1 MAKDGAKSDGGNG
14 EVKSPPVTTTAI
26 GPTIVIKGKL
36 KSDEDLIVRGRIEAE
51 IQSSKALLVENS
63 GIIKANV
70 RVKSARISG
79 VLVGNI
85 TAEERVELAPDGRMV
100 GDLTAPKIILN
111 DGAAFRGHIDMQNF
125 DEGTDAR
132 PALVGARPEARVEAK
147 LDAKN
152 DGKADLKNDTAPIS
166 LPPSGGDHTGAIA
179 LK

>member
-1 MAKDGAKSDGGNG
+1 MAKDKGGGGEGVNG
-14 EVKSPPVTTTAI
+14 EARTAPVTTTAI

-85 TAEERVELAPDGRMV
+85 TADERVELAPDGRMV

-132 PALVGARPEARVEAK
+132 PAEVLAAKPEAKIEPK
-147 LDAKN
+147 PEKN
-152 DGKADLKNDTAPIS
+152 EKNDTAPIT

>member
-1 MAKDGAKSDGGNG
+1 MGKSEPKDGGNG
-14 EVKSPPVTTTAI
+14 NGNGTSAATRPVTTTAI

-51 IQSSKALLVENS
+51 IESSKALFVENS

-70 RVKSARISG
+70 KVKSARISG

-100 GDLTAPKIILN
+100 GDLKAPKIILN
-111 DGAAFRGHIDMQNF
+111 DGAAFRGHIDMQSF
-125 DEGTDAR
+125 DEGSDAV
-132 PALVGARPEARVEAK
+132 AEARPEPKVEARI
-147 LDAKN
+147 
-152 DGKADLKNDTAPIS
+152 DGKPELKNDTAPIA

>member
-1 MAKDGAKSDGGNG
+1 
-14 EVKSPPVTTTAI
+14 
-26 GPTIVIKGKL
+26 
-36 KSDEDLIVRGRIEAE
+36 LIVRGRIEAE
-51 IQSSKALLVENS
+51 IHSSKALLVENS

-70 RVKSARISG
+70 KVKSARISG

-125 DEGTDAR
+125 DEGSDAR
-132 PALVGARPEARVEAK
+132 PAGLVTARADAKGEAKPESKLETKPEA
-147 LDAKN
+147 
-152 DGKADLKNDTAPIS
+152 KNDTAPIP
-166 LPPSGGDHTGAIA
+166 LPQSDGEHTGAIA